1 MLIPSVNS
9 WYLICMAVGC
19 YGCKYFPYI
28 LIHMRTYFIFPVFFG
43 CWYLLIPVLLA
54 DLFGTER
61 ISSSIG
67 LVRMFQSIMAITV
80 PPTAGLLRDIYGSY
94 DICFYTMG
102 TFMVVGSLP
111 LLVAIIRTRKDDD
124 PTSIGKER
132 T

>member
-1 MLIPSVNS
+1 MTFTNFTFV
-9 WYLICMAVGC
+9 
-19 YGCKYFPYI
+19 
-28 LIHMRTYFIFPVFFG
+28 VFFG

-94 DICFYTMG
+94 EICFYTMA
-102 TFMVVGSLP
+102 TFMVIGTLP
-111 LLVAIIRTRKDDD
+111 LLVAIIKDRKCDME
-124 PTSIGKER
+124 KEI
-132 T
+132 TKENCLN